1 MFAMAA
7 RGGRAALLTKE
18 NAMPNL
24 ELEKLKSSIIAM
36 GEMCEYITA
45 NAMTS
50 LIDRDDSL
58 ANKTQEYDDQID
70 EMELN
75 IDRQCRNLLLSGK
88 LDSANTNF
96 VLSTHK
102 INHDLERIG
111 DNAVHISSHVHYLV
125 REKSILT
132 DIIDFL
138 PMFEQVGEM
147 IGEGVNA
154 LLESDTRLAWKIIDE
169 QLIVHDNM
177 RAIFSE
183 LIEIMKRNPAA
194 IERSCHIL
202 FIAQALQ
209 RIADLAVNIG
219 EEVIFTAEG
228 KIVRHHLGEYRPPA
242 TPLSLYDI
250 AEAEKQIIA
259 AAPEIYDEL
268 MHAAPA
274 EKVPIIPNEAAKKAA
289 GARWKLIKERAAKI
303 KKELEASK

>member
-1 MFAMAA
+1 
-7 RGGRAALLTKE
+7 
-18 NAMPNL
+18 MPKL
-24 ELEKLKSSIIAM
+24 ELEKLKSSIVAM
-36 GEMCEYITA
+36 GEMCEFIVA

-50 LIDRDDSL
+50 LIDRDVSL
-58 ANKTQEYDDQID
+58 AVKTEDYDKEID

-75 IDRQCRNLLLSGK
+75 IDRQCSNLLLSGK
-88 LDSANTNF
+88 LDRAATDF

-102 INHDLERIG
+102 INSDLERIG

-147 IGEGVNA
+147 IGEGINA
-154 LLESDTRLAWKIIDE
+154 LLEKDTKLAWKIVDE

-177 RAIFSE
+177 RGIFNE
-183 LIEIMKRNPAA
+183 LIEIMRRNPDA

-228 KIVRHHLGEYRPPA
+228 KIIRHHIGEFRNPPA
-242 TPLSLYDI
+242 MPS
-250 AEAEKQIIA
+250 A
-259 AAPEIYDEL
+259 AAAAMADMEKEIIGD
-268 MHAAPA
+268 AANIQRKLASAPDGNAGKITVLVSKA
-274 EKVPIIPNEAAKKAA
+274 ERKAA
-289 GARWKLIKERAAKI
+289 NDRWQQVKERASKI
-303 KKELEASK
+303 KQKLSRKADKAD